1 MERAFH
7 SPRKALYYCSIY
19 KNAYLCSEIATVAV
33 KCNRHHYKNCS
44 MKYKFSITFLLMAVL
59 FTVCLIS
66 SNLFATKV
74 ISVFGIALPG
84 AVIVFPL
91 SYILND
97 CIAEV
102 WGYRKA
108 RFVIWM
114 AFAMNL
120 LVVLVGQV
128 IVWLP
133 AADFWDG
140 APHFDYMF
148 RMAPRMVA
156 ASLLA
161 FLAGSMLNALV
172 LSRMKVAD
180 GGKRFGVRAI
190 VSSLAGEFTDSLI
203 FIPIAFFGTPLKA
216 LFSMM
221 LAQVTFKVCYEII
234 VLPLTS
240 LVVRKVKQVE
250 GIDTFDKSIS
260 YNPFKI
266 ADV

>member
-1 MERAFH
+1 
-7 SPRKALYYCSIY
+7 
-19 KNAYLCSEIATVAV
+19 
-33 KCNRHHYKNCS
+33 
-44 MKYKFSITFLLMAVL
+44 MKDKLSITFLLMAVA

-74 ISVFGIALPG
+74 ISLWGINLPG
-84 AVIVFPL
+84 AVIIFPI

-108 RFVIWM
+108 RLVIWM

-120 LVVLVGQV
+120 FVVLVGQL
-128 IVWLP
+128 IVWMP
-133 AADFWDG
+133 AASFWDG

-148 RMAPRMVA
+148 RMAPRMVF

-172 LSRMKVAD
+172 LSKMKVAD
-180 GGKRFGVRAI
+180 GGRRFGVRAI

-216 LFSMM
+216 LLSMM
-221 LAQVTFKVCYEII
+221 IAQVTFKVCYEIL
-234 VLPLTS
+234 VLPLTAA
-240 LVVRKVKQVE
+240 VVRKVKKVE
-250 GIDTFDKSIS
+250 ETDTFDTQIS

-266 ADV
+266 RDI

>member
-1 MERAFH
+1 
-7 SPRKALYYCSIY
+7 
-19 KNAYLCSEIATVAV
+19 
-33 KCNRHHYKNCS
+33 
-44 MKYKFSITFLLMAVL
+44 MKDKLSITFLLMAVA

-74 ISVFGIALPG
+74 ISLWGINLPG
-84 AVIVFPL
+84 AVIIFPI

-108 RFVIWM
+108 RLVIWM

-120 LVVLVGQV
+120 FVVLVGQI

-133 AADFWDG
+133 AASFWDG

-148 RMAPRMVA
+148 RMAPRMVF

-172 LSRMKVAD
+172 LSKMKVAD
-180 GGKRFGVRAI
+180 GGRRFGVRAI

-216 LFSMM
+216 LLSMM
-221 LAQVTFKVCYEII
+221 IAQVTFKVCYEIL
-234 VLPLTS
+234 VLPLTAA
-240 LVVRKVKQVE
+240 VVRKVKKVE
-250 GIDTFDKSIS
+250 ETDTFDTQIS

-266 ADV
+266 RDI